1 MRVMRPVVLA
11 AMLAASVTSIV
22 AGQQQQRPATTDDL
36 LTEIRALRADI
47 SQASENAIR
56 VQLATVRVTLQDG
69 RVSTLTQQLNNVR
82 QQLAQSQLTLAPFT
96 LQLKQAQESNS
107 EILAP
112 LRNTIEQ
119 VQKRDRELRAQEAEI
134 DRLLASE
141 AARLA
146 DLNSRLSQI
155 EQALPAPRR

>member
-1 MRVMRPVVLA
+1 MRPVVLA

-22 AGQQQQRPATTDDL
+22 TGQQQPRPATTDDL

-47 SQASENAIR
+47 IQASENAIR
-56 VQLATVRVTLQDG
+56 VQLATVRVTLQEG

>member
-22 AGQQQQRPATTDDL
+22 MGQQQQRPATTDDL

-56 VQLATVRVTLQDG
+56 VQLATVRVTLQEG

-119 VQKRDRELRAQEAEI
+119 VQKRERELRAQEAEI

>member
-1 MRVMRPVVLA
+1 MRPVVLG

-22 AGQQQQRPATTDDL
+22 TGQQQPRPATTDDL

-47 SQASENAIR
+47 IQASENAIR
-56 VQLATVRVTLQDG
+56 VQLATVRVTLQEG

-134 DRLLASE
+134 DRLLTSE

-155 EQALPAPRR
+155 EQALQAPRC